1 VNSVPPSI
9 PGHSSVVVGSVLKTT
24 KGTWYNNPTSFKYQW
39 YSVSGNNIKKKILNQ
54 TAASYK
60 VSPRDIGLK
69 ILHHVVASNAGGS
82 SAPKFS
88 NQINVVPPPPANTVL
103 PSIPG
108 SSGVVGSVLKTST
121 GTWSNNPTSF
131 AYQWYSANSASG
143 TSTAIPILNQ
153 TAASYTT
160 VSPGDI
166 GLTITCKVVAT
177 NAGGSSAPATSN
189 PIVVLLPPPANIVP
203 PSIPGSSWVVGSTIT
218 TSTGTWSN
226 NPTSFTYQWYSANSA
241 SGTSTAIPIPNQTTA
256 SYTTVSPGDI
266 GSTITCNVGA
276 TNAPATS
283 NPIVVLP
290 PPTILQYN
298 NSNLG
303 SSFSWGGVNFTLDT
317 SSGLPPNSYTGNP
330 FSIPGTP
337 VNGFANL
344 IQVIIG
350 NSVTSIGTEAFFGCT
365 ALTSIIIPNSVTSI
379 GINTF
384 LQCSALTSVTIGNSV
399 TIIGGSAFASCSALT
414 SIIIPNSVTSIS
426 NYAFQACSALTSVTI
441 GNSVAS
447 IGGLV
452 FFECIALA
460 TVTIAANNQLGIT
473 SSTPNPPGT
482 NFFGTQQDV
491 EIILLTS

>member
-1 VNSVPPSI
+1 VLPSI
-9 PGHSSVVVGSVLKTT
+9 LGVLTT
-24 KGTWYNNPTSFKYQW
+24 SNGTWSNNPTSFAYQW
-39 YSVSGNNIKKKILNQ
+39 YSASGTSTAIPIPNQ
-54 TAASYK
+54 TAASYTT
-60 VSPRDIGLK
+60 VSPGDIGLR
-69 ILHHVVASNAGGS
+69 ITCQVVATNAGGS
-82 SAPKFS
+82 APATS
-88 NQINVVPPPPANTVL
+88 NPIVVLSFPPANIAL

-108 SSGVVGSVLKTST
+108 SSGVVGSTITTST

-143 TSTAIPILNQ
+143 TSTAIPISNQ

-166 GLTITCKVVAT
+166 GLTITCQVVAT
-177 NAGGSSAPATSN
+177 NAGGSS
-189 PIVVLLPPPANIVP
+189 
-203 PSIPGSSWVVGSTIT
+203 
-218 TSTGTWSN
+218 
-226 NPTSFTYQWYSANSA
+226 
-241 SGTSTAIPIPNQTTA
+241 
-256 SYTTVSPGDI
+256 
-266 GSTITCNVGA
+266 
-276 TNAPATS
+276 APATS

-317 SSGLPPNSYTGNP
+317 SSGLSPNSYTGNP
-330 FSIPGTP
+330 FSIPATP

-379 GINTF
+379 GGSAF
-384 LQCSALTSVTIGNSV
+384 QACSALTSVTIGNLV
-399 TIIGGSAFASCSALT
+399 TSISYSAFQECSALT
-414 SIIIPNSVTSIS
+414 SIIIPNSVTSIGD
-426 NYAFQACSALTSVTI
+426 YAFQACSALTSVTI

-452 FFECIALA
+452 FFECLALA

-491 EIILLTS
+491 AIILLTS